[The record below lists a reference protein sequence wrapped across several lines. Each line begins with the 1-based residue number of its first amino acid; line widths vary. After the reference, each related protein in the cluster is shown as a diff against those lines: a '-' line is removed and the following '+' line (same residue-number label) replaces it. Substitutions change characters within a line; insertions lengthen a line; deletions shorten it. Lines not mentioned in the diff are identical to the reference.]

1 LDTVLFL
8 SFETLLQLQN
18 FNIVLVTLS
27 KDLTTDPM
35 FLATPFIVTA
45 DWTLEATASTLPD
58 ILK

>member
-1 LDTVLFL
+1 
-8 SFETLLQLQN
+8 LQLQN